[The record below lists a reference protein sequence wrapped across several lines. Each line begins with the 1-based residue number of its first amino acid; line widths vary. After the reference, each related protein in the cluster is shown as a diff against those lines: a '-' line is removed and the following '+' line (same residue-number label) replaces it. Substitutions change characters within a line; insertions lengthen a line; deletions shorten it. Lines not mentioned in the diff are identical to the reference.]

1 MQTTAA
7 RFTPAIHSVET
18 LLEGDPKMTAS
29 ILETAAYAASA
40 LSILAASAMA
50 DPMTVTDIAGRQV
63 TLPDAPKR
71 IILGEG
77 RMMYAVAPL
86 ATDDPFEHIVGWKDD
101 LILYDPDAYR
111 KFEAAFPE
119 DTARMV
125 NFGNPYAGDFSVEAV
140 IENKADLL
148 ILDLGN
154 LFKAEETGLIA
165 KLGEAGVPVV
175 FIDFRRDPTANAIPS
190 MLLLG
195 RLFEEEARAAE
206 FIDFYVAE
214 MRKVTNVVQTLPV
227 DEKPLVFMENAAGWN
242 PEFCCSTYGSYN
254 YGRFIELAGGRNYG
268 SEKFAGFSSE
278 VSLEGLIAA
287 DPDVVLGTGANWAE
301 ARPEVSATL
310 LGYNADAGDNEARI
324 QALANRVGFKDLRAI
339 KDGRMHSIYH
349 QFYNSPYHF
358 IAIQQIAKWLHPD
371 DFADLDPDA
380 TFAKLHNDFMPFET
394 EGQFWISLPK

>member
-1 MQTTAA
+1 MRYFLIKAAAYMAATLPLLSTAA
-7 RFTPAIHSVET
+7 
-18 LLEGDPKMTAS
+18 L
-29 ILETAAYAASA
+29 
-40 LSILAASAMA
+40 A
-50 DPMTVTDIAGRQV
+50 DPMTVTDIAGREV
-63 TLPDAPKR
+63 TLPDAPSR

-86 ATDDPFEHIVGWKDD
+86 ATEDPFEHIVGWKDD
-101 LILYDPDAYR
+101 LILYDPDAFQ

-140 IENKADLL
+140 IENEADLL

-154 LFKAEETGLIA
+154 LFKAEETGLIE
-165 KLGEAGVPVV
+165 KLDEAGVPVV

-195 RLFEEEARAAE
+195 RLLEEEARAAA

-214 MRKVTNVVQTLPV
+214 MRKVTNIVQTLPV

-242 PEFCCSTYGSYN
+242 PGSCCNTFGSYN

-268 SEKFAGFSSE
+268 SEMFAGYSSE

-287 DPDVVLGTGANWAE
+287 DPDVLLGTGANWAE
-301 ARPEVSATL
+301 ARPEVTATL
-310 LGYNADAGDNEARI
+310 LGYNADADDNQARLV
-324 QALANRVGFKDLRAI
+324 ALSERTGFKDLRAVQ
-339 KDGRMHSIYH
+339 DGRMHSIYH

-358 IAIQQIAKWLHPD
+358 IAIQQLAKWLHPD

-380 TFAKLHNDFMPFET
+380 TFAKLHDEFMPFAVQ
-394 EGQFWISLPK
+394 GQFWVSLPE